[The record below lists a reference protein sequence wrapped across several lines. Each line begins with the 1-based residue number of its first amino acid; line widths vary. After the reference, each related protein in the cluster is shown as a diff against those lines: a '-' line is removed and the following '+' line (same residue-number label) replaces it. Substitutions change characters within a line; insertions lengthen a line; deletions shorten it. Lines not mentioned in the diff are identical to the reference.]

1 MQVSD
6 MNMAKSRTEVG
17 LSIRMRRKELGLSQ
31 DDLAAQLSLSQQA
44 VAKVEKGAIDISR
57 WPWQRLEALRRA
69 LKWSPEEFT
78 EKTGIELPGVSADQ
92 VLRDHALG
100 VKSHII
106 PIVDAG
112 AGLPSWT
119 DTGEHIEVLLPE
131 ISGFDRNDLFAVR
144 VKGDSMEP
152 TLSEGDVVIFV
163 KDGEPE
169 SGKIVAVHVPDD
181 GLIVKRLQ
189 KVNGT
194 WLLASDN
201 PAHPPRPL
209 REGER
214 IFGVARAVVRRV

>member
-1 MQVSD
+1 M
-6 MNMAKSRTEVG
+6 
-17 LSIRMRRKELGLSQ
+17 SQ
-31 DDLAAQLSLSQQA
+31 IDLAAKAGVSQSLISSL
-44 VAKVEKGAIDISR
+44 EKGATRPERMRIET
-57 WPWQRLEALRRA
+57 LLGLMRA
-69 LKWSPEEFT
+69 LKWTPEEF
-78 EKTGIELPGVSADQ
+78 ERATGVKVRNIELPGVSADQ

-119 DTGEHIEVLLPE
+119 DTGEHIEVMLPE
-131 ISGFDRNDLFAVR
+131 ISGFDRRDLFAVR

-209 REGER
+209 QEGER